1 MTKLTKRER
10 EIVLDAAGIM
20 AQGHE
25 IYSCDALRA
34 AGASIFLISD
44 YARFYGKRIFA
55 AYWINYPEVATT
67 QERRDI
73 RVLWLLTFAEVLR

>member
-1 MTKLTKRER
+1 MKLTKRER

-44 YARFYGKRIFA
+44 YAQFFGHEYFFTT
-55 AYWINYPEVATT
+55 WIYNDEMPSAQQRT
-67 QERRDI
+67 DL
-73 RVLWLLTFAEVLR
+73 RVLWLLTFAEVMR